1 MSDVSLLFYK
11 ARQGLPDVGL
21 TWVDST
27 TNPVVMGYNQPSFWD
42 QGALYRMP
50 ISVTAG
56 YQVTGLTFN
65 IGNIA
70 SNTSRETINVYA
82 LIYADDPWGA
92 FGTEAPDPLVSG
104 SASVWIDGWEGTSSI
119 IVNVNLD
126 SPITDSKEYYMFLT
140 TDATNSLNPFMKGV
154 RNISCSLSEIKPE
167 TPATSISVSTT
178 PYMDQNFQIGW
189 SPYTSGYTYTVRYS
203 FVNHDTQHEV
213 VSRTTEST
221 AWCSVSSG
229 VFGSSIPN
237 SISGSFKIYVTSY
250 NSSGTQ
256 VGETSAGFTLYLP
269 LPTSSRPPTVYDGWA
284 SASYEVKA
292 GTCVAGFS
300 ELRATVNTSKI
311 TCNYG
316 STLREIRLSCNS
328 TNLTVQS
335 SGTFNLGKA
344 ISGNNVVT
352 ITVYDS
358 RGLNQTYTK
367 TIVGEAYSPPSFNS
381 LSVIRCDASGNES
394 SSGTYYAV
402 TPSVSHTSY
411 GGNNGLLIKTRWQV
425 FGGTYSSY
433 IDVENNVKSAPQGG
447 GNIAT
452 TSSYLIE
459 VFAIDTFSQSSTQT
473 RTLTNTSVAAT
484 LNLKSNGLGAAFFG
498 LSSNDKE
505 LTVFGRVGVTPTVDD
520 VKFEPHNYD
529 GAILLSVGGIDRGDG
544 NGIYKGNGD
553 GIKMGADGFCNIAI
567 KSWYGVGFVD
577 GNGTSGVAAGVDC
590 RLGDLYARR
599 DVRAGSWVYGQ
610 RLQIQQSESAR
621 GNGVVRVGVNG
632 EVVGYSSWID
642 ARDHALVRNPIF
654 DASKQAFWP
663 VTSSKCDTGTWDVGS
678 LGNDY
683 YFSFASDEKYS
694 TGDNTTEISIRMGTD
709 GSMSAKSFYA
719 GKDGFF
725 LDNNY
730 LSNSCGTA
738 EPSGWWSGKI
748 YFQYT

>member
-1 MSDVSLLFYK
+1 MSNVSLSFYK

-27 TNPVVMGYNQPSFWD
+27 TNPVVMGYNQSSFWD

-56 YQVTGLTFN
+56 YQVTELTFN

-70 SNTSRETINVYA
+70 SNNSRETINVYA
-82 LIYADDPWGA
+82 LIYADDPWRA

-104 SASVWIDGWEGTSSI
+104 SASAWIDGWEGTSSI

-140 TDATNSLNPFMKGV
+140 TDATNSLDPFMKDV

-203 FVNHDTQHEV
+203 FVNHGTQHEV

-221 AWCSVSSG
+221 AWCSVPSG

-256 VGETSAGFTLYLP
+256 VGETSADFTLYLP
-269 LPTSSRPPTVYDGWA
+269 LPTSSRPPTVSDGWA

-316 STLREIRLSCNS
+316 STLREIRINCNS

-411 GGNNGLLIKTRWQV
+411 GGKNGLLIKTRWQV

-473 RTLTNTSVAAT
+473 RTLTSTSVAAT

-498 LSSNDKE
+498 LSSRDKE
-505 LTVFGRVGVTPTVDD
+505 LTVFGRLGVTPPVDG
-520 VKFEPHNYD
+520 VNFTAGSTD
-529 GAILLSVGGIDRGDG
+529 GALLMPVGGISRGDN

-553 GIKMGADGFCNIAI
+553 GNGLVLGNSDKSVCNLAI
-567 KSWYGVGFVD
+567 KSWYSVGFVD
-577 GNGTSGVAAGVDC
+577 GYSEKGITVGIDC
-590 RLGDLYARR
+590 REGTIA
-599 DVRAGSWVYGQ
+599 VK
-610 RLQIQQSESAR
+610 
-621 GNGVVRVGVNG
+621 NGVIREGVGTW
-632 EVVGYSSWID
+632 WIGGRS
-642 ARDHALVRNPIF
+642 AALVRNTTWTSGNTFYPI
-654 DASKQAFWP
+654 
-663 VTSSKCDTGTWDVGS
+663 TSCKSSTGTWDVGT
-678 LGNDY
+678 LDDAY
-683 YFSFASDEKYS
+683 YFSFASD
-694 TGDNTTEISIRMGTD
+694 TD
-709 GSMSAKSFYA
+709 FNN
-719 GKDGFF
+719 
-725 LDNNY
+725 DNNVTKTFSMNQLGDMY
-730 LSNSCGTA
+730 VPTTVFSSNINASNLVYTSSVSANYVNVRDGGIIIENLVPSSGTA
-738 EPSGWWSGKI
+738 EPSGGASGKL
-748 YFQYT
+748 YFQYS

>member
-1 MSDVSLLFYK
+1 MSNVSLSFYK

-27 TNPVVMGYNQPSFWD
+27 TNPIVMGYNQPSFWD

-65 IGNIA
+65 IVNIA
-70 SNTSRETINVYA
+70 SNNSRETINVYA
-82 LIYADDPWGA
+82 LIYADDPWTA
-92 FGTEAPDPLVSG
+92 FGTEAPTPLVSG
-104 SASVWIDGWEGTSSI
+104 SASAWIDGWEGTSSI
-119 IVNVNLD
+119 IVNVNLK
-126 SPITDSKEYYMFLT
+126 SPITSSRTYYMFLT

-154 RNISCSLSEIKPE
+154 RNISCSLSEIRPE

-178 PYMDQNFQIGW
+178 LYMDQAFQISW
-189 SPYTSGYTYTVRYS
+189 SPYTSGYTYTVTYS
-203 FVNHDTQHEV
+203 FVNHEAHHQV
-213 VSRTTEST
+213 VQRTPSNNAQCT
-221 AWCSVSSG
+221 VSSN
-229 VFGSSIPN
+229 VFAAAIPT
-237 SISGSFKIYVTSY
+237 SISGTLKIYVESY

-256 VGETSAGFTLYLP
+256 VGTTSADFSLSI
-269 LPTSSRPPTVYDGWA
+269 PTSNRTPTCTNGWA

-300 ELRATVNTSKI
+300 EVRATLDKNLI

-316 STLREIRLSCNS
+316 STLREVRISCNS
-328 TNLTVQS
+328 FNTSVTT

-344 ISGNNVVT
+344 ITGNNIVT
-352 ITVYDS
+352 ITAYDS
-358 RGLNQTYTK
+358 RGLGTTYTK

-498 LSSNDKE
+498 LSSRDKE
-505 LTVFGRVGVTPTVDD
+505 LTVFGRIGVTPTVDG
-520 VKFEPHNYD
+520 VNFTAGSTD
-529 GAILLSVGGIDRGDG
+529 GALLMPVGGISRGDN

-553 GIKMGADGFCNIAI
+553 GNGLVLGNSDKSVCNLAI
-567 KSWYGVGFVD
+567 KSWYSVGFVD
-577 GNGTSGVAAGVDC
+577 GYSEKGITVGIDC
-590 RLGDLYARR
+590 REGTIA
-599 DVRAGSWVYGQ
+599 VK
-610 RLQIQQSESAR
+610 
-621 GNGVVRVGVNG
+621 NGVIREGVGTWWLG
-632 EVVGYSSWID
+632 GRY
-642 ARDHALVRNPIF
+642 AALVRNTTCTADNAFFPI
-654 DASKQAFWP
+654 
-663 VTSSKCDTGTWDVGS
+663 TSCKSSTGTWDVGT
-678 LGNDY
+678 LGNEY
-683 YFSFASDEKYS
+683 NFCFASDTDVSNNNNAVKRFFMNEL
-694 TGDNTTEISIRMGTD
+694 GDFYVPTTVFSNNV
-709 GSMSAKSFYA
+709 SAHYVYV
-719 GKDGFF
+719 KDGGIFI
-725 LDNNY
+725 DN
-730 LSNSCGTA
+730 LAASSGTA
-738 EPSGWWSGKI
+738 EPSGGGSGKL
-748 YFQYT
+748 YFQYS

>member
-1 MSDVSLLFYK
+1 MSTVSLSFYK
-11 ARQGLPDVGL
+11 ARQQTSWYDA
-21 TWVDST
+21 S
-27 TNPVVMGYNQPSFWD
+27 TNPTLMGYNNDSYFD
-42 QGALYRMP
+42 QGVVYQMP
-50 ISVTAG
+50 VSVTPG
-56 YQVTGLTFN
+56 YVVQKLTFTV
-65 IGNIA
+65 GNISSA
-70 SNTSRETINVYA
+70 RAFDSTNVYVV
-82 LIYADDPWGA
+82 IYSYDPTGSFSNNTAPTNYSWRGSSYSYINGDS
-92 FGTEAPDPLVSG
+92 GTTNIVVS
-104 SASVWIDGWEGTSSI
+104 VDVNITSSE
-119 IVNVNLD
+119 
-126 SPITDSKEYYMFLT
+126 TYYLFLT
-140 TDATNSLNPFMKGV
+140 TDSGSPLDPFMRGST
-154 RNISCSLSEIKPE
+154 NISCLLREMKPE

-203 FVNHDTQHEV
+203 FVNHDTLHEV

-221 AWCSVSSG
+221 AWCSVPSG

-256 VGETSAGFTLYLP
+256 VGETSADFTLYLP
-269 LPTSSRPPTVYDGWA
+269 LPTSSRPPTVSDGWA

-316 STLREIRLSCNS
+316 STLREIRISCNS

-459 VFAIDTFSQSSTQT
+459 VFAIDTFGQSSTQT

-498 LSSNDKE
+498 LSSTDEE
-505 LTVFGRVGVTPTVDD
+505 LTVFGRVGVNSPTNLG
-520 VKFEPHNYD
+520 FAQYNAD
-529 GAILLSVGGIDRGDG
+529 GALLLDSGDAWGSG

-553 GIKMGADGFCNIAI
+553 GIKMGADGVCNIAI
-567 KSWYGVGFVD
+567 KSWYGIGFVD
-577 GNGTSGVAAGVDC
+577 GNGNSGVAAGVDC
-590 RLGDLYARR
+590 RLGDVYARR

-610 RLQIQQSESAR
+610 RLQLESTS
-621 GNGVVRVGVNG
+621 GNGVFRSGG
-632 EVVGYSSWID
+632 ASSWIG
-642 ARDHALVRNPIF
+642 ARDQALVRNASF
-654 DASKQAFWP
+654 DAAAQGFWP
-663 VTSSKCDTGTWDVGS
+663 VTSCKCNIGTWDVGT

-683 YFSFASDEKYS
+683 YFSFATDENFNAGNNK
-694 TGDNTTEISIRMGTD
+694 TEISIRMGTD
-709 GSMSAKSFYA
+709 GSMFAKYFYA
-719 GKDGFF
+719 GEGGFF
-725 LDNNY
+725 LDNTY

-738 EPSGWWSGKI
+738 EPSGGASGKL
-748 YFQYT
+748 YFQYS